1 MTIFRAHK
9 IGEWARSFAIQNCV
23 RYFVQTSGSFLH
35 STGIWMIG
43 SFLFFFYFV
52 PSTKPREILT
62 AMGGDES
69 KIHKFKEQKG
79 RKSGRDVPSLK
90 QKRLSLSSGVYN
102 DRRESKKKITRRRR
116 RSWQM
121 PSTLPNR
128 RSLKKRK
135 RQRINSRRAG
145 NNGWLAPRKERRR
158 GKKITNFFFLVVS
171 TKVAGDI
178 FCIEF
183 YLIFG

>member
-90 QKRLSLSSGVYN
+90 QKGLSLSSGVYN
-102 DRRESKKKITRRRR
+102 DRRESKKKITRRR

-178 FCIEF
+178 LCIEF